1 MKIGFNN
8 FFLNFGK
15 NTLLLILG
23 LAQKNYFFAKSY
35 YIYKRRREMKRLG
48 GSPIILFQMGK
59 VGSKTIRKSLE
70 ALNLNMP
77 VYHSHLLTKKRI
89 ADTEQKRKKFFRTS
103 RQSYLQRPWLN
114 LFLRKQID
122 EGLDGKKW
130 KIITLTREPI
140 ARNIATFFENLE
152 VRQIS
157 ATNKY
162 ELRSDYY
169 NIKPIIIGLD
179 DVHRLVDFFFDK
191 LNHDSPL
198 EFFDRELK
206 SVFGVDVYA
215 TEFQKKEGYKI
226 YKDEKA
232 DVLLIRLENL
242 NECAGAA
249 FKEFLDIDNF
259 RLFKENIGANK
270 VYAPLYKKFKR
281 EIILPDSYRDKFY
294 NSKFMRHF
302 YTEKEIKNFMAMW
315 RRTNSLFTSENDPW

>member
-1 MKIGFNN
+1 MKIGFKN
-8 FFLNFGK
+8 FFLNFEK

-130 KIITLTREPI
+130 KIITPTREPI
-140 ARNIATFFENLE
+140 APNIATFFENLE

-157 ATNKY
+157 ATNDIDGILTGNPGLILAIQEEKTFTDRLISPEIRVLNRQAVLFWN
-162 ELRSDYY
+162 ELKVTKIFLPSYLETGEIESLASEMKDT
-169 NIKPIIIGLD
+169 
-179 DVHRLVDFFFDK
+179 DFF
-191 LNHDSPL
+191 
-198 EFFDRELK
+198 
-206 SVFGVDVYA
+206 V
-215 TEFQKKEGYKI
+215 TI
-226 YKDEKA
+226 
-232 DVLLIRLENL
+232 
-242 NECAGAA
+242 
-249 FKEFLDIDNF
+249 F
-259 RLFKENIGANK
+259 RLFLKKGNIVIVNFIIISGYFNASPTAN
-270 VYAPLYKKFKR
+270 AF
-281 EIILPDSYRDKFY
+281 F
-294 NSKFMRHF
+294 
-302 YTEKEIKNFMAMW
+302 
-315 RRTNSLFTSENDPW
+315 